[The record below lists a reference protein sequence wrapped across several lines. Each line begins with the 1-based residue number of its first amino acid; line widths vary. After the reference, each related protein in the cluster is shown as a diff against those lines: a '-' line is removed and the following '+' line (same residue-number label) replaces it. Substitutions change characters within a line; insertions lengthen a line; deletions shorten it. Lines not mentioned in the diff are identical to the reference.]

1 MVYTEFK
8 ATPIGQSISKDEF
21 LLMPLQCIFEIIRVG
36 GERDK
41 RVANT
46 YSLTTARLTSIVVA
60 IAHSFSGD
68 RHKAKEIPLSD
79 YLPFDLNPG
88 DSAFRMETRELL
100 KKFIERRKLPVHVIA
115 ALNKVIST

>member
-1 MVYTEFK
+1 MAYTEFK
-8 ATPIGQSISKDEF
+8 ATPIGQNIDKDEF
-21 LLMPLQCIFEIIRVG
+21 LSLPMQCIFEIIRVG
-36 GERDK
+36 GEREK

-60 IAHSFSGD
+60 IAHSFGGGKN
-68 RHKAKEIPLSD
+68 KAKEIPLSD

-88 DSAFRMETRELL
+88 DSAFRMETREIL
-100 KKFIERRKLPVHVIA
+100 KNMIERRKLPVHVIA